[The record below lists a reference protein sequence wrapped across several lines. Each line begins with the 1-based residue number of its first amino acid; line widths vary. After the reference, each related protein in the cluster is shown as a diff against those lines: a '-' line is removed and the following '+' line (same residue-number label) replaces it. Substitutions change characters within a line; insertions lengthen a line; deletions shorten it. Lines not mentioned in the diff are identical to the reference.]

1 MQEIRFA
8 ETREKIVDVAKQ
20 VQELADYAFLRDP
33 VTDFLRV
40 FDEKRKETRLHVAVC
55 GAYSSGKS
63 TLVSFL
69 TGRKDIKIGQG
80 IVTDRAAEYE
90 CDDWTIVDTPGICA
104 GRPQHDD
111 ISLKYMERADLLI
124 YMIPAKGFSPEVEKN
139 FKETIM
145 GRYADKTMLVMGRI
159 SDVEPD
165 NLHEKCQ
172 EVVEV
177 LGNEYL
183 LAKYRFCMLD
193 VNDYVQGL
201 EENDEEL
208 KSISRMA
215 EFKSGLDDFLRRKG
229 AYGKCL
235 ALIDVVEGFI
245 KAAMEVCE
253 SKQSRDEIAAR
264 QKKAVE
270 NAMLR
275 YRRSF
280 QDAKGRMLAVVSRE
294 RVEMLALLSE
304 HSSELEERLK
314 TLSDRLEKA
323 ADDQSFLDDQES
335 IFSDLRTEL
344 EDIDEQVVALD
355 KRLADAC
362 AGLTGGGMPFDISK
376 WKVGLGKLG
385 DMLSG
390 VSKETL
396 VKIVHFFG
404 GKFKPWG
411 ATKWA
416 NFLKGAGAALGVL
429 TETASTVSELYE
441 ERKAADSRQEMIR
454 NFDEIESNV
463 RKFYDD
469 FANTEPYQRLKAAQD
484 RLETMEKDR
493 IRANTQKD
501 EVLERLKAMNTQTS
515 RLRDE
520 LKRTSGDV

>member
-215 EFKSGLDDFLRRKG
+215 EFKSGLERT
-229 AYGKCL
+229 
-235 ALIDVVEGFI
+235 ALT
-245 KAAMEVCE
+245 
-253 SKQSRDEIAAR
+253 
-264 QKKAVE
+264 AV
-270 NAMLR
+270 
-275 YRRSF
+275 
-280 QDAKGRMLAVVSRE
+280 G
-294 RVEMLALLSE
+294 
-304 HSSELEERLK
+304 
-314 TLSDRLEKA
+314 
-323 ADDQSFLDDQES
+323 
-335 IFSDLRTEL
+335 
-344 EDIDEQVVALD
+344 
-355 KRLADAC
+355 
-362 AGLTGGGMPFDISK
+362 
-376 WKVGLGKLG
+376 
-385 DMLSG
+385 
-390 VSKETL
+390 
-396 VKIVHFFG
+396 
-404 GKFKPWG
+404 
-411 ATKWA
+411 
-416 NFLKGAGAALGVL
+416 
-429 TETASTVSELYE
+429 TV
-441 ERKAADSRQEMIR
+441 
-454 NFDEIESNV
+454 
-463 RKFYDD
+463 
-469 FANTEPYQRLKAAQD
+469 
-484 RLETMEKDR
+484 
-493 IRANTQKD
+493 
-501 EVLERLKAMNTQTS
+501 
-515 RLRDE
+515 
-520 LKRTSGDV
+520 